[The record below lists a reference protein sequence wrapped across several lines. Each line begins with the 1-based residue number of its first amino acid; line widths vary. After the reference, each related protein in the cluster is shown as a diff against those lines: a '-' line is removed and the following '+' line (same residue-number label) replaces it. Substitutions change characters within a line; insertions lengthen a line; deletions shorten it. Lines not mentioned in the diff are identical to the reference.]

1 MKKFILIISILI
13 FSLLLSILF
22 IPGSAEGAE
31 TEILRLDATDF
42 KDVFYGRMNKTV
54 SLTLQR
60 EIKEIK
66 RLDFINFSMSEALLL
81 MGMLTSRNA
90 LIVKVDIDSGYVY
103 DFGFN
108 TKAKWD

>member
-22 IPGSAEGAE
+22 IPRSSEGAT

-42 KDVFYGRMNKTV
+42 KDVFYGRASKTV

-60 EIKEIK
+60 EIKEIT
-66 RLDFINFSMSEALLL
+66 RLDFINFDKSEALLL
-81 MGMLTSRNA
+81 MDMLTSRKG

>member
-22 IPGSAEGAE
+22 FPRSTNGSK
-31 TEILRLDATDF
+31 TEILRLDATDI
-42 KDVFYGRMNKTV
+42 KEVFYVRSNKIV

-60 EIKEIK
+60 EIKEIT
-66 RLDFINFSMSEALLL
+66 RLDFVNFNKSEALLL
-81 MGMLTSRNA
+81 MSILTSRKGV
-90 LIVKVDIDSGYVY
+90 IVKVDIDSGYVY

-108 TKAKWD
+108 NKAKWD